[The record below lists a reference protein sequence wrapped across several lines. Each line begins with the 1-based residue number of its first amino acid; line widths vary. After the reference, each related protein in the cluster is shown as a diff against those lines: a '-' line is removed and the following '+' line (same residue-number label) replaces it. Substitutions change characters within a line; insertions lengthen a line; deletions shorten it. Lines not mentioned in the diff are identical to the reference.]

1 MNLITRDTDY
11 AVRALCYMAQRPEQ
25 MMSVTE
31 LCSELALPRA
41 YLRRVLQTLA
51 RSKAHQ
57 ILESFR
63 GKGGGFRLRMDP
75 AQILLSDLIEVFQG
89 GTEFTRC
96 VFRSSVC
103 PRQGGCSLRRKVK
116 EIEKQAVAELRATT
130 IASLAAEH
138 LPVRS
143 KRRATASSCTV

>member
-11 AVRALCYMAQRPEQ
+11 AVRALCYMAKRPEQ
-25 MMSVTE
+25 LVSVAE
-31 LCSELALPRA
+31 LCSELMMPRA

-51 RSKAHQ
+51 RNKVHR

-63 GKGGGFRLRMDP
+63 GKGGGFKLSKAP
-75 AQILLSDLIEVFQG
+75 EQILLSDLIEVFQG

-103 PRQGGCSLRRKVK
+103 PRQDGCSLRRKVK
-116 EIEKQAVAELRATT
+116 EIEKKAVAELRATT
-130 IASLAAEH
+130 IASLASEH
-138 LPVRS
+138 LPSKS
-143 KRRATASSCTV
+143 KRRA